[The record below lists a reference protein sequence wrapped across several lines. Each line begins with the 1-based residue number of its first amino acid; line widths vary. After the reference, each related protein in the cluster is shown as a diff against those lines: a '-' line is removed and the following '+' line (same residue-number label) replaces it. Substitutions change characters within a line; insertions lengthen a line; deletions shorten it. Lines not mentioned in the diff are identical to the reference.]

1 MRVFFNARHD
11 AHDVKSE
18 FYHGHTIPPLD
29 DPRRMGIIRDA
40 LAHKIAAR
48 LVEPV
53 DHGMAP
59 IRAVH
64 DARYLHFLSHAWL
77 DWQKAG
83 YDGAAIPAIW
93 PALPRQAGDTN
104 LYHLDFKNIDG
115 AANLRGGDAAN
126 GQVQESGSPKHAQ
139 EQLSEAASASYAAS
153 APARNMAPAEDAHI
167 VKRLGYYAYAIDT
180 PIGEGSW
187 QAAYWGAQSA
197 ISAANALLDDGEAAF
212 CLSRPAGHHAHEA
225 RYGGYC
231 LLNNAAIA
239 AQHMRAKGV
248 GRIAIL
254 DIDQDH
260 GDGTQQIFY
269 QRGDVLTVSIHAS
282 PDTHFP
288 YFTGYAHEQGEGG
301 GYGANL
307 NLPLADG
314 TGFAGFGA
322 AMEQAAAK
330 IASFNADMLI
340 VSLGVNAH
348 EFEPFGRLGLMTS
361 DYEKIGARIAQ
372 IGLGTLFVME
382 GGYAHDV
389 IGQNVAAVLAG
400 FLGDTSAAMM
410 P

>member
-40 LAHKIAAR
+40 LAHKISAR
-48 LVEPV
+48 LVDPT

-59 IRAVH
+59 ICAVH
-64 DARYLHFLSHAWL
+64 DTGYLQFLAHAWH
-77 DWQKAG
+77 DWQEAG
-83 YDGAAIPAIW
+83 YDGDAIPAIW
-93 PALPRQAGDTN
+93 PARCLNDGDTN
-104 LYHLDFKNIDG
+104 LYQPAVKNG
-115 AANLRGGDAAN
+115 NSAA
-126 GQVQESGSPKHAQ
+126 QSPATI
-139 EQLSEAASASYAAS
+139 
-153 APARNMAPAEDAHI
+153 HI
-167 VKRLGYYAYAIDT
+167 LKKLGYYAYAIDT

-187 QAAYWGAQSA
+187 QAAYWGAQTA
-197 ISAANALLDDGEAAF
+197 ISAADAVLQDGEAAF
-212 CLSRPAGHHAHEA
+212 CLGRPAGHHAHAA

-239 AQHMRAKGV
+239 AQHMRAQGV
-248 GRIAIL
+248 ARIAIL

-269 QRGDVLTVSIHAS
+269 QRSDVLTVSIHAH
-282 PDTHFP
+282 PDSHFP
-288 YFTGYAHEQGEGG
+288 FFTGYAREQGADA

-314 TGFAGFGA
+314 VGFEGFEA
-322 AMEQAAAK
+322 AMAQAAAK
-330 IASFNADMLI
+330 IARFNADMLI
-340 VSLGVNAH
+340 VSLGVNGH
-348 EFEPFGRLGLMTS
+348 EFEPFGRLDLTTA
-361 DYEKIGARIAQ
+361 DYEKIGGQIAQ
-372 IGLGTLFVME
+372 IGLRTLFVME

-400 FLGDTSAAMM
+400 YLAGVGGAAER
-410 P
+410 